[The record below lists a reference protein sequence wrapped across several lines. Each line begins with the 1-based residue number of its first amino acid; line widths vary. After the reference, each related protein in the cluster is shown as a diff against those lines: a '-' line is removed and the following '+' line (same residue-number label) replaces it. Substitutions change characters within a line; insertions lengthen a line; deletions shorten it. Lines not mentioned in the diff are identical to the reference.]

1 MTNDTLRKVSDVLG
15 DQMVLRGAWL
25 RVDSWYRLG
34 ELAPQ
39 PELSRW
45 RLHPEAMLRELG
57 EDLRNGSWTPE
68 CWRQVPY
75 PKKGAR
81 LRHYVM
87 PTVRDQVAFMAH
99 MVVLGPILDQQIAN
113 FAFGNR
119 WYRPI
124 YWNNRQKPPKW
135 EFRPYPLLTNR
146 IYLSYA
152 RSHGLFRRV
161 AHWTVARMTNTKIDA
176 ESPSSRLQL
185 PEDYEDVLPRWTS
198 NNWWQRTN
206 KKYRAYWAA
215 LDIELAYP
223 SVRIDNLAVAMR
235 TALQHCV
242 NFDSLFN
249 CCPDNVFIALQDQ
262 KARFNIGERLV
273 SALAKVRVDNCGISS
288 AFWTPPKGHRL
299 PKITPDPYEGI
310 PTGLAI
316 SGMLL
321 NVALFDADRKVEQY
335 LESTS
340 GNERAA
346 ILRFADDMYVLSR
359 SSEGLFSL
367 IEAVH
372 GALSGN
378 GSSSL
383 KVPND
388 VSNIC
393 INFKKIKPKAV
404 KNAIGD
410 YLLDHNWTPCS
421 KCKQPLP
428 GIQIDYSGSTFAD
441 WWRAKENSDD
451 TNSHHEPIE
460 RTSIEEGDVGPF
472 VTGLVER
479 LSDMGT
485 DTLRQRFGDGA
496 RDYLAQLHDLA
507 RFDIEDEQVRPDTR
521 RTFSVNRLVRA
532 WLPRAREFGEERTE
546 LEKIRKTIGFVINHT
561 PWKFVLW
568 RAAVRGAARRPSTNS
583 ENEKEVDNESIEW
596 LSNLL
601 KRISSSDEPID
612 AVVWLNQW
620 PDIDAIDEHECEQT
634 KNWKDLYLSFLRT
647 SFWRSLAEVVWELK
661 LHEGRIAND
670 EADPTVQSPDRWAT
684 RAIPEGRH
692 GVVAEELGDIERW
705 IEILY
710 PQYDIANIEK
720 WPWEVDEF
728 VGAVLSIHSTAEL
741 ARAWRRSDGP
751 GQSLQVPNSVR
762 IQSMPKTTAI
772 LSKCDRLKPT
782 WRRPTRKIDYWGL
795 TNIQMGHWD
804 NKLEKI
810 LFPAP
815 GRYLIRR
822 AMDAPRSVVAMG
834 LALGCSGGID
844 TKLAYRVIPS
854 LDESATKFD
863 NDPLLLQDYVRARR
877 LTVVPSIISKQP
889 PTVHRLLWGMPACT
903 GLTEWKMA
911 VWETPAEGLPSR
923 VAVAMF
929 SAVYKKSHPPQWEP
943 KRGPLTW
950 ILEDEQDVL
959 ATGRRS
965 QFCVDENLKSE
976 TNSLMVERS
985 ALWEVIPN
993 AAFFLP
999 IVSAARGDTH
1009 TESYLLYCD
1018 VLILLTVL
1026 DGSERILDFLAK
1038 WGISATPF
1046 SDKWAW
1052 RSRIH
1057 LPLRAWN
1064 LIEKIL
1070 RWSERPRTN
1079 VTTSGIEL
1087 AESISN
1093 WSHEEITCEDFLSER
1108 IDIGLSLDKD
1118 LEIVRTIRP
1127 AGDLRGPV
1135 LPSDLQIADTSID
1148 KDMVVRVGQV
1158 TAWPKL
1164 PDVVNKFPRLSVS
1177 NTNEMIEQVSNVFL
1191 APAQSVDETRPQ
1203 LIILPELAIPQNEI
1217 YSLRN
1222 LVKTEEK
1229 AVVAGLYWRELKPAF
1244 WRPNWLKP
1252 RFKYIVN
1259 EAEFIMPIRPIGV
1272 SRGPPGVRWFRVR
1285 KPVLAHIEHGLADA
1299 LSKKSSNMQWTML
1312 PGRRWYRFVHPNW
1325 GDFTV
1330 AICADLI
1337 DSAPWRA
1344 LRGELLHLFMVAFNQ
1359 DVNLFDSITWVR
1371 AYENYVNV
1379 ASVNHGKYGG
1389 SFLWTPRK
1397 KHERELARL
1406 RGNDLLLIADVHLP
1420 ISDLLE
1426 SQKTG
1431 NIKTIKNEVKKWQ
1444 NKMPREMKFKAPPPG
1459 FRRNSDTF
1467 IP

>member
-1 MTNDTLRKVSDVLG
+1 M
-15 DQMVLRGAWL
+15 
-25 RVDSWYRLG
+25 DSWYRLG

-57 EDLRNGSWTPE
+57 EELCSGTWVPG

-81 LRHYVM
+81 LRHYMM

-99 MVVLGPILDQQIAN
+99 MVALGPILDQQIAS

-124 YWNNRQKPPKW
+124 YWNNRQNPPKW
-135 EFRPYPLLTNR
+135 EHRPYPLLTKR
-146 IYLSYA
+146 IYLSYG

-161 AHWTVARMTNTKIDA
+161 AHWTVATMTNSKIDMD
-176 ESPSSRLQL
+176 SPSNRVQL
-185 PEDYEDVLPRWTS
+185 PEDHAGALPKWTS
-198 NNWWQRTN
+198 KDWWLGTN
-206 KKYRAYWAA
+206 EIYRAYWAA

-223 SVRIDNLAVAMR
+223 SVRIDKLAVAMR
-235 TALQHCV
+235 KVLQHPV
-242 NFDSLFN
+242 HFHNLFN
-249 CCPDNVFIALQDQ
+249 GCPENVFIALHD
-262 KARFNIGERLV
+262 KNIRLKIGERLV
-273 SALAKVRVDNCGISS
+273 SALAKVRVDTCGIPSE
-288 AFWTPPKGHRL
+288 FWTPPKNHRL
-299 PKITPDPYEGI
+299 PKITSDPYEGI

-321 NVALFDADRKVEQY
+321 NVALIEADRKVEHY
-335 LESTS
+335 LENTS
-340 GNERAA
+340 GNKRAA

-372 GALSGN
+372 GALSEN
-378 GSSSL
+378 GASSL
-383 KVPND
+383 KIPND

-393 INFKKIKPKAV
+393 INFKKIKPLAV
-404 KNAIGD
+404 QEVIRE
-410 YLLDHNWTPCS
+410 YLLDNDWIPCS

-428 GIQIDYSGSTFAD
+428 ENQIDHSGSTLAD
-441 WWRAKENSDD
+441 WWKTKENRNN

-532 WLPRAREFGEERTE
+532 WLPRAHESGEEHAE
-546 LEKIRKTIGFVINHT
+546 LRKIRKTIGFVLNQT

-568 RAAVRGAARRPSTNS
+568 RAAVRGAARRPATKS
-583 ENEKEVDNESIEW
+583 ENEQEVKNESLEW

-601 KRISSSDEPID
+601 KRISSSNEQKDS
-612 AVVWLNQW
+612 VVWRNQW
-620 PDIDAIDEHECEQT
+620 PDIDAIDNHECEQSDD
-634 KNWKDLYLSFLRT
+634 WKDLYLSFLRT
-647 SFWRSLAEVVWELK
+647 SFWRSLAEVVRELK
-661 LHEGRIAND
+661 LHEGRLAKD
-670 EADPTVQSPDRWAT
+670 ETDPWVQSPYRWAT
-684 RAIPEGRH
+684 RAIPEGCH
-692 GVVAEELGDIERW
+692 GAVADELGDIERW
-705 IEILY
+705 ITFLY
-710 PQYDIANIEK
+710 PQCDTVKFEE
-720 WPWEVDEF
+720 WPWEIDEF

-741 ARAWRRSDGP
+741 ALTWQRTDGP
-751 GQSLQVPNSVR
+751 GPSLQVPNSER
-762 IQSMPKTTAI
+762 IQELPKAAAI
-772 LSKCDRLKPT
+772 LSKCNRIKPT

-795 TNIQMGHWD
+795 SNIQLGHWD
-804 NKLEKI
+804 DKLEKT

-815 GRYLIRR
+815 DKFLIKR
-822 AMDAPRSVVAMG
+822 AMDNPRSVIAVG
-834 LALGCSGGID
+834 FALGCFGGIGSN
-844 TKLAYRVIPS
+844 LAYRVIPS
-854 LDESATKFD
+854 LDESASKFD
-863 NDPLLLQDYVRARR
+863 DDPLLLQDYVRTRR
-877 LTVVPSIISKQP
+877 LIVVPNNNSKKP
-889 PTVHRLLWGMPACT
+889 STVHRLLWGIPECT
-903 GLTEWKMA
+903 GLADWEMA
-911 VWETPAEGLPSR
+911 VWEMPAEGLPSR
-923 VAVAMF
+923 VAVAIF
-929 SAVYKKSHPPQWEP
+929 SAVYQKSHPPHWEP
-943 KRGPLTW
+943 RHGPLTW
-950 ILEDEQDVL
+950 LLEDEQGVL
-959 ATGRRS
+959 AAGRRS
-965 QFCVDENLKSE
+965 QFFVDENLKSE
-976 TNSLMVERS
+976 TGSLVVKRS

-999 IVSAARGDTH
+999 MVSAARGDIH
-1009 TESYLLYCD
+1009 AESYLLYCD
-1018 VLILLTVL
+1018 VLLLLTVL
-1026 DGSERILDFLAK
+1026 DGSERILDFLVK

-1057 LPLRAWN
+1057 LPLKAWN

-1070 RWSERPRTN
+1070 RWSERPRSN
-1079 VTTSGIEL
+1079 VKVAGKQL
-1087 AESISN
+1087 AKLFSN
-1093 WSHEEITCEDFLSER
+1093 WSHENISCEDFLSER
-1108 IDIGLSLDKD
+1108 IDIGLSLEKD

-1127 AGDLRGPV
+1127 AGDLRGIN
-1135 LPSDLQIADTSID
+1135 LPSDLQIADTSLD
-1148 KDMVVRVGQV
+1148 DDMVVRVGQV
-1158 TAWPKL
+1158 TAWPNL
-1164 PDVVNKFPRLSVS
+1164 SDVVNNFPRLSMS
-1177 NTNEMIEQVSNVFL
+1177 ITNEMIEQVSNVFR
-1191 APAQSVDETRPQ
+1191 APAQSIVDTRPQ

-1217 YSLRN
+1217 YILRD

-1229 AVVAGLYWRELKPAF
+1229 AVVAGLYWQELKPAF
-1244 WRPNWLKP
+1244 RRPNWLKP
-1252 RFKYIVN
+1252 RFRYIIN
-1259 EAEFIMPIRPIGV
+1259 EAEFIIPIGDG
-1272 SRGPPGVRWFRVR
+1272 RGPRAVRWFRVR
-1285 KPVLAHIEHGLADA
+1285 KPVLAHIEHGLAHA
-1299 LSKKSSNMQWTML
+1299 LSNIAPKVQWKML

-1325 GDFTV
+1325 GDFAV

-1344 LRGELLHLFMVAFNQ
+1344 LRGDLLHLFMVAFNR
-1359 DVNLFDSITWVR
+1359 DVDLFDSLTWVR

-1406 RGNDLLLIADVHLP
+1406 RGSDLLLIADVQLP
-1420 ISDLLE
+1420 IKSLLE
-1426 SQKTG
+1426 AQKAG
-1431 NIKTIKNEVKKWQ
+1431 CSNAIESAAEYWQ
-1444 NKMPREMKFKAPPPG
+1444 NKQSREMKFKAPPPG
-1459 FRRNSDTF
+1459 FRRNFDTS

>member
-1 MTNDTLRKVSDVLG
+1 MTNETLQKVSGVLG
-15 DQMVLRGAWL
+15 DQAVLRGAWL
-25 RVDSWYRLG
+25 RIDSWYRLG

-57 EDLRNGSWTPE
+57 EDLRNGKWAPG

-81 LRHYVM
+81 LRHYMM

-124 YWNNRQKPPKW
+124 YWNNRQNPPKW
-135 EFRPYPLLTNR
+135 ELRPYPLLTNR

-161 AHWTVARMTNTKIDA
+161 AHWTVARMTNAKIDA
-176 ESPSSRLQL
+176 EAPSNRLQL
-185 PEDYEDVLPRWTS
+185 PEDYADALPKWTS
-198 NNWWQRTN
+198 NSWWQGTN
-206 KKYRAYWAA
+206 KKHRAYWAA

-223 SVRIDNLAVAMR
+223 SVRIDKLAVAMR
-235 TALQHCV
+235 RALQNPVH
-242 NFDSLFN
+242 FDNLFN
-249 CCPDNVFIALQDQ
+249 GCPDNVFIALHD
-262 KARFNIGERLV
+262 KNVRLEIGERLV
-273 SALAKVRVDNCGISS
+273 SALAKVRVETCGIPQE
-288 AFWTPPKGHRL
+288 FWTPPKNHRL
-299 PKITPDPYEGI
+299 PKITANPYDGI

-316 SGMLL
+316 SGTLL
-321 NVALFDADRKVEQY
+321 NVALIEADRRVEHY
-335 LESTS
+335 LEGTS

-367 IEAVH
+367 IESVH

-378 GSSSL
+378 GTSSFNI
-383 KVPND
+383 PND
-388 VSNIC
+388 ASNIC
-393 INFKKIKPKAV
+393 INIRKIKPSAV
-404 KNAIGD
+404 KEVIKD
-410 YLLDHNWTPCS
+410 YLFDHDWIPCG
-421 KCKQPLP
+421 KCEQPLP
-428 GIQIDYSGSTFAD
+428 RNQSDYLDSTLAD
-441 WWRAKENSDD
+441 WWKAKENGDN

-460 RTSIEEGDVGPF
+460 RASIEMGDVGPF

-532 WLPRAREFGEERTE
+532 WLPRARESGEEIAE
-546 LEKIRKTIGFVINHT
+546 LQKIRKTIGFVLNQT
-561 PWKFVLW
+561 PWKFVIW
-568 RAAVRGAARRPSTNS
+568 RAAVRGAARRPATES
-583 ENEKEVDNESIEW
+583 ENEQEGNKESIEW

-601 KRISSSDEPID
+601 KRISSSSELTDSV
-612 AVVWLNQW
+612 AWLSQW
-620 PDIDAIDEHECEQT
+620 PDIDAIDDHECEQSDY
-634 KNWKDLYLSFLRT
+634 WEDLYISFLRT
-647 SFWRSLAEVVWELK
+647 SFWRSLAEVVRELK

-670 EADPTVQSPDRWAT
+670 ETDQWVQSPDRWAT
-684 RAIPEGRH
+684 RAIPEELH
-692 GVVAEELGDIERW
+692 GVVAEELGNIERW
-705 IEILY
+705 IDLLY
-710 PQYDIANIEK
+710 PQFDTVKFEE
-720 WPWEVDEF
+720 WPWEIDEF

-741 ARAWRRSDGP
+741 ARAWQRADGP
-751 GQSLQVPNSVR
+751 GPSLQVPNSVR

-795 TNIQMGHWD
+795 SNIQMGHWD
-804 NKLEKI
+804 DKLEKT

-815 GRYLIRR
+815 DKFLIKR
-822 AMDAPRSVVAMG
+822 AMDDPRSVIAAG
-834 LALGCSGGID
+834 YALGCSGGID
-844 TKLAYRVIPS
+844 SNLAYRIIPS
-854 LDESATKFD
+854 LDKSASKFD
-863 NDPLLLQDYVRARR
+863 EDPLLLQDYVRTRQ
-877 LTVVPSIISKQP
+877 LIVVPNTDSRQP
-889 PTVHRLLWGMPACT
+889 PTVHRLLWGIPMCA
-903 GLTEWKMA
+903 GLTEWELA

-923 VAVAMF
+923 VAVAIF
-929 SAVYKKSHPPQWEP
+929 GAVYKKSHPPQWEP
-943 KRGPLTW
+943 RHGPLTW

-965 QFCVDENLKSE
+965 QFFVDENLKSE
-976 TNSLMVERS
+976 ANSLMVERS

-999 IVSAARGDTH
+999 IVSAAGGDIH
-1009 TESYLLYCD
+1009 AKSYLLYCD
-1018 VLILLTVL
+1018 VLLLLTVL
-1026 DGSERILDFLAK
+1026 DGSERILDFLVK
-1038 WGISATPF
+1038 WGISEIPF

-1057 LPLRAWN
+1057 LPLKAWN
-1064 LIEKIL
+1064 LIEEIL
-1070 RWSERPRTN
+1070 CWSEHPSAN
-1079 VTTSGIEL
+1079 VKLLGNRL
-1087 AESISN
+1087 AKSISN
-1093 WSHEEITCEDFLSER
+1093 WSHEDITCEDFLSER
-1108 IDIGLSLDKD
+1108 IDIGLSLDND

-1127 AGDLRGPV
+1127 AGDLRGPD
-1135 LPSDLQIADTSID
+1135 LPSDLQIANTSID
-1148 KDMVVRVGQV
+1148 EDMVVRVGQV
-1158 TAWPKL
+1158 TAWPKSSK
-1164 PDVVNKFPRLSVS
+1164 VVNKFPRLSVS
-1177 NTNEMIEQVSNVFL
+1177 KTNEMIEQVTNVFL
-1191 APAQSVDETRPQ
+1191 APTQSVDEKQPQ

-1222 LVKTEEK
+1222 LVITEKK
-1229 AVVAGLYWRELKPAF
+1229 AVVAGLYWRELEPAF
-1244 WRPNWLKP
+1244 WRPSWLKP
-1252 RFKYIVN
+1252 RFRYIVN
-1259 EAEFIMPIRPIGV
+1259 EAEFIIPIGTGQ
-1272 SRGPPGVRWFRVR
+1272 GPPRARWFRVR
-1285 KPVLAHIEHGLADA
+1285 KPVLAHIEHGLAQA
-1299 LSKKSSNMQWTML
+1299 LSNIATNTEWKML
-1312 PGRRWYRFVHPNW
+1312 PGRRWYRFLHPKW

-1344 LRGELLHLFMVAFNQ
+1344 LRGDLLHLFMVAFNK
-1359 DVNLFDSITWVR
+1359 DVDLFDSLTWVR

-1389 SFLWTPRK
+1389 TFLWTPRK

-1406 RGNDLLLIADVHLP
+1406 RGNELLLIADVHLP
-1420 ISDLLE
+1420 IKDLLE
-1426 SQKTG
+1426 AQETG
-1431 NIKTIKNEVKKWQ
+1431 SKKAIEREAKYWQ
-1444 NKMPREMKFKAPPPG
+1444 NLKPAEMKFKAPPPG
-1459 FRRNSDTF
+1459 FRRN
-1467 IP
+1467 